1 MHVSENTSEGMF
13 HGKFTDSEMG
23 FQLQTEWISILTP
36 LRWTALNKKFLNL
49 SDSFIC
55 K

>member
-1 MHVSENTSEGMF
+1 MYVSQNPSEGMF
-13 HGKFTDSEMG
+13 HGKFIDSEMG
-23 FQLQTEWISILTP
+23 FQLQTEWILILTP
-36 LRWTALNKKFLNL
+36 LCRTALDKFLNL